1 MIIVALSAVILPLV
15 LLGILN
21 MPATKGMSISAFIVL
36 LEGYFIWKMPVNAL
50 LASILQ
56 SIHKALPI
64 LWILFGALMMLNMLQ
79 HTGAID
85 RINSGFHSLSA
96 DMRVQVILVAYLFGA
111 LIEGVSGFGTP
122 AMVTAPLMIAL
133 GFSPMAAVTLALVA
147 DSTPAAFGAVG
158 TPLTV
163 GLSNVSEKAN
173 FLNAIGQ
180 RITQIDLFAG
190 TFMPLILIIIL
201 TFLFGKKESNKVKDL
216 VPLIPW
222 TLFIG
227 LVYSLLALLVSTV
240 VSYEFVSILAPFAA
254 IIIAIITIKFKFL
267 LPKDVFNNPWTT
279 STKEIKSD
287 TKSSMSLLTAWS
299 PYIIVILMLLATR
312 TIMPLKDFLVKN
324 VNLSW
329 KNILGF
335 TQINSDWEFLYSPG
349 TLLTIAVLLGL
360 LIQVKSLKSF
370 LPTAKKV
377 VFSMKSTALALAVTL
392 IMVQIFTNSEI
403 NSVKLPS
410 MPMYIAE
417 VISKYLSS
425 IWIVIAPFL
434 GELGSFV
441 TGSTTVST
449 LTFGQIQSDIA
460 TNANTS
466 KELVLATQLIG
477 AAAGNMICVHNI
489 VSVSSVVGLSGQ
501 EGNILRKT
509 VVPAL
514 VYGLLVGIVGFIFTL
529 FI

>member
-1 MIIVALSAVILPLV
+1 MILIALSAVILPLV

-21 MPATKGMSISAFIVL
+21 MPATKGMSISAIIVL
-36 LEGYFIWKMPVNAL
+36 IEGYFIWKMPAKVL
-50 LASILQ
+50 LASIFQ
-56 SIHKALPI
+56 SVHKALPI
-64 LWILFGALMMLNMLQ
+64 IWILFGALMMLNMLQ

-96 DMRVQVILVAYLFGA
+96 DMRLQVILVAFLFGG

-147 DSTPAAFGAVG
+147 DSTPASFGAVG

-163 GLSNVSEKAN
+163 GLSNVSEKGS

-180 RITQIDLFAG
+180 QVTQLDLFSG
-190 TFMPLILIIIL
+190 VFMPLILIFML
-201 TFLFGKKESNKVKDL
+201 TFLFGKNDQNKFKDWLIL
-216 VPLIPW
+216 VPW

-227 LVYSLLALLVSTV
+227 IIYSLSALLVAFTL
-240 VSYEFVSILAPFAA
+240 SYEFVSILAPFIT
-254 IIIAIITIKFKFL
+254 IIIAIISIKFKFL
-267 LPKDVFNNPWTT
+267 LPKSIFQNPWST
-279 STKEIKSD
+279 STKEIKAS
-287 TKSSMSLLTAWS
+287 KNSMSLLTAWL
-299 PYIIVILMLLATR
+299 PYIFVILLLLATR
-312 TIMPLKDFLVKN
+312 TIMPLKNFLVTN

-335 TQINSDWEFLYSPG
+335 SQINSDWEFLYSPG
-349 TLLTIAVLLGL
+349 TLLTLAVLFGL

-377 VFSMKSTALALAVTL
+377 IFSMKSTAIALIVTL
-392 IMVQIFTNSEI
+392 IMVQIFTNSEL
-403 NSVKLPS
+403 NLAKLPS
-410 MPMYIAE
+410 MPVFIAK

-425 IWIVIAPFL
+425 IWIIIAPFL
-434 GELGSFV
+434 GQLGSFV

-449 LTFGQIQSDIA
+449 LTFGQIQADIA
-460 TNANTS
+460 TNAGVQ
-466 KELVLATQLIG
+466 KELVLAAQLIG

-509 VVPAL
+509 VLPAL
-514 VYGLLVGIVGFIFTL
+514 TYGLLVGIVGFIFTL
-529 FI
+529 I

>member
-21 MPATKGMSISAFIVL
+21 LPATKGMSISAFVVL
-36 LEGYFIWKMPVNAL
+36 LEGYFFWKMPLNAL
-50 LASILQ
+50 LASVLQ

-64 LWILFGALMMLNMLQ
+64 IWILFGALMMLNMLQ

-85 RINSGFHSLSA
+85 RINAGFHAISA
-96 DMRVQVILVAYLFGA
+96 DMRLQLILVAFLFGG

-163 GLSNVSEKAN
+163 GLSNVSEKAD

-180 RITQIDLFAG
+180 RITQLDLFAG
-190 TFMPLILIIIL
+190 TFMPLMLVFLL
-201 TFLFGKKESNKVKDL
+201 TFLFGKQGANKLHDWLTL
-216 VPLIPW
+216 VPW
-222 TLFIG
+222 ALFIG
-227 LVYSLLALLVSTV
+227 IVYSLFALLVSFII
-240 VSYEFVSILAPFAA
+240 SYEFVSILAPFAT
-254 IIIAIITIKFKFL
+254 IIIAIISIKFKFL
-267 LPKDVFNNPWTT
+267 LPKSVFEQPWTT
-279 STKEIKSD
+279 STKKVD
-287 TKSSMSLLTAWS
+287 QTDHSMSLLTAWS
-299 PYIIVILMLLATR
+299 PYIVVILMLLATR
-312 TIMPLKDFLVKN
+312 TIMPLKDFLIKN

-335 TQINSDWEFLYSPG
+335 SQINSDWEFLYSPG
-349 TLLTIAVLLGL
+349 TLLTIAVLIGL
-360 LIQVKSLKSF
+360 LIQVKSLQSF

-377 VFSMKSTALALAVTL
+377 ILSMKSTALALIVTL

-403 NSVKLPS
+403 NTVKLPS

-425 IWIVIAPFL
+425 IWIIIAPFL
-434 GELGSFV
+434 GQLGSFV

-449 LTFGQIQSDIA
+449 LTFGQIQADIA
-460 TNANTS
+460 TKAGVA
-466 KELVLATQLIG
+466 KELVLASQLIG

-509 VVPAL
+509 VGPAL
-514 VYGLLVGIVGFIFTL
+514 LYGLLVGIVGFVFTL